1 MSNLPFTDH
10 FREQDKQ
17 LALNYL
23 RTMHKELKHAM
34 TIANQGELK
43 NAEIHAR
50 QGVLMLEQLRTLNN
64 AYKTDEERAR
74 IWF

>member
-1 MSNLPFTDH
+1 MAFSDH

-34 TIANQGELK
+34 AIANQGELK

-50 QGVLMLEQLRTLNN
+50 HGVLMLEQLRTLNN
-64 AYKTDEERAR
+64 TYKMDEEKAR
-74 IWF
+74 MWF